1 MPFLMER
8 KITMTINQMLDLAVT
23 LAGVALVIV
32 VAVYTKYK
40 IQIDKKAQQ
49 GDLIAK
55 AEQVVA
61 RAVEPLVYQA
71 EKNGGAGE
79 AKFNWVLNAL
89 LTILDLA
96 HLPHPTKEYL
106 SGEIEKGVT
115 AMKQTQGLINS
126 LNNKGE
132 DAK

>member
-1 MPFLMER
+1 MLFLIER
-8 KITMTINQMLDLAVT
+8 KIMMTINQMLDLAVT

>member
-1 MPFLMER
+1 MER
-8 KITMTINQMLDLAVT
+8 EIMMTINQMLDLGVT
-23 LAGVALVIV
+23 LVGVALVIV

-71 EKNGGAGE
+71 EKMVGQVKLSLIG
-79 AKFNWVLNAL
+79 
-89 LTILDLA
+89 
-96 HLPHPTKEYL
+96 YL
-106 SGEIEKGVT
+106 
-115 AMKQTQGLINS
+115 MLYS
-126 LNNKGE
+126 LSWI
-132 DAK
+132 

>member
-1 MPFLMER
+1 
-8 KITMTINQMLDLAVT
+8 MTINQMLDLAVT

-71 EKNGGAGE
+71 EKNGGVGE